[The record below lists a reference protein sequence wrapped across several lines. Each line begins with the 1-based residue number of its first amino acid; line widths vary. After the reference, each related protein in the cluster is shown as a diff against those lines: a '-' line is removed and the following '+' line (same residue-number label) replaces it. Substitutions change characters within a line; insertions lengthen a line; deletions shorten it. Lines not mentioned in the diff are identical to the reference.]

1 MLAALHRVAA
11 VQDPTFDP
19 NDRGFINI
27 TPPRRKGSIP
37 QTIISGMPPDDIKDP
52 EIREEYKRMIA
63 ANAAKIKRYNA
74 KRPLYD
80 ARWDWI
86 RTVEFFRRDQ
96 YDDNAEDVNTIAQ
109 LVDLEIKDPALKK
122 EVTELLAVKKK

>member
-1 MLAALHRVAA
+1 MRNV
-11 VQDPTFDP
+11 
-19 NDRGFINI
+19 
-27 TPPRRKGSIP
+27 TPPMSKDGRGYDSGISPDSIRD
-37 QTIISGMPPDDIKDP
+37 TDV
-52 EIREEYKRMIA
+52 RNEYKRMLV
-63 ANAAKIKRYNA
+63 ANATKAERYAKQKALYN
-74 KRPLYD
+74 

-96 YDDNAEDVNTIAQ
+96 YDDNAADVNTIAQ